1 MAVAFNKISY
11 GLIENGLRKLLDDEF
26 DNVYVSNV
34 FKQLGNESIRINL
47 LSSNNIE
54 THAFYERREYIV
66 NLKYYFVADMSKPYI
81 NEGVKNKIDRLKRH
95 LINNQ
100 NVESTTAKWAELTIE
115 NIEYDVKDDDNE
127 DNPELYIA
135 EFNLSLINHNPFGD
149 E

>member
-54 THAFYERREYIV
+54 THGFYERREYIV

-100 NVESTTAKWAELTIE
+100 NVESTTAKWSELTIE